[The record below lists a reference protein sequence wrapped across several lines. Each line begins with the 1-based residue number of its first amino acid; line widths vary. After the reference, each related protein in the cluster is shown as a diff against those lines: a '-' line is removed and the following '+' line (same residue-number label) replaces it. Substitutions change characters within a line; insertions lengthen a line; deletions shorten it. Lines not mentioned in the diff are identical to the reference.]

1 MAEKRRFSRIIYRAP
16 ALLTQGSI
24 HLATTVQDL
33 SLHGILLSILDDTR
47 LDLQQ
52 PIYIEFPLPES
63 DISIQMTANIVSM
76 KNCTLHASIAYID
89 VDSISHLKRL
99 IELNV
104 GNDALLHRE
113 LEHLTDLGDEDESEA
128 PDKI

>member
-76 KNCTLHASIAYID
+76 KNSTLHASIAYID